1 MKKIF
6 YLLIILSFATIF
18 SQQKTIIKP
27 VLNPLIGYELSI
39 KTENLVGKTIKLS
52 IYNGNYKT
60 VYRIDS
66 VTVNKN
72 LETVTFKQKQNV
84 ISTIYQLS
92 ITGKPNK
99 TDIFIG
105 NGDKISFKLN
115 DDNIETINTENL
127 LNKAFFEYQ
136 KKQNGEEKTAFLVNL
151 QKKFPQNKALKIFNL
166 FEIRKTAKLTNNQSL
181 ADFRNLMLKDID
193 VNDKAISL
201 MPNAYSFLNNFFT
214 SGEINSENYKA
225 GIDLFFKNQT
235 CTNNNF
241 KFYTNWVFKNVDL
254 LQTRNINDVPDYFFN
269 KYINTNTCITKSKD
283 FYDASLKKVQSYSKN
298 PVGSILTNFELQ
310 TIESKPFIYSDFP
323 KEKIN
328 IVVFYDPLCSHC
340 ITEIPKITQEI
351 SNLEKETQLKV
362 GKIAILNVF
371 NKTHWEDFVKKN
383 QLENWMNVTY
393 KDGDTKTQEK
403 LDVFSNPNYFI
414 LDKNGRILLKT
425 YNLSYIK
432 NYLTQ

>member
-6 YLLIILSFATIF
+6 KLLMILSFITLF
-18 SQQKTIIKP
+18 SQQKTTIKP
-27 VLNPLIGYELSI
+27 IINPSAGYELAI
-39 KTENLVGKTIKLS
+39 KTENLEGKTIKLS
-52 IYNGNYKT
+52 IYSGNYRT

-66 VTVNKN
+66 VKVNKN
-72 LETVTFKQKQNV
+72 IETVTFKQKQNV

-92 ITGKPNK
+92 ITGKTQK
-99 TDIFIG
+99 TDIFVG
-105 NGDKISFKLN
+105 NGDKINFKIN
-115 DDNIETINTENL
+115 GDNIETISTENL

-151 QKKFPQNKALKIFNL
+151 QKKYPQNKALKIFSL
-166 FEIRKTAKLTNNQSL
+166 FEVRKTTKLANNQTL

-193 VNDKAISL
+193 VDDKAISL

-241 KFYTNWVFKNVDL
+241 KFYTNWIFKNVDL
-254 LQTRNINDVPDYFFN
+254 LQTRNINDVPDYLFN
-269 KYINTNTCITKSKD
+269 KYINNTTCITKAKD
-283 FYDASLKKVQSYSKN
+283 FYDASLKKIQSYSKN
-298 PVGSILTNFELQ
+298 PVGSVLTDFEMQ
-310 TIESKPFIYSDFP
+310 TIDNKDFNLNGFA
-323 KEKIN
+323 KEKVN
-328 IVVFYDPLCSHC
+328 LVVFYDPLCSHC

-351 SNLEKETQLKV
+351 SDLEKETQLKV

-371 NKTHWEDFVKKN
+371 NKMHWQEFVKKN

-425 YNLSYIK
+425 YNLSFIK
-432 NYLTQ
+432 NYLIQ

>member
-1 MKKIF
+1 MA
-6 YLLIILSFATIF
+6 S
-18 SQQKTIIKP
+18 
-27 VLNPLIGYELSI
+27 
-39 KTENLVGKTIKLS
+39 
-52 IYNGNYKT
+52 
-60 VYRIDS
+60 
-66 VTVNKN
+66 
-72 LETVTFKQKQNV
+72 
-84 ISTIYQLS
+84 
-92 ITGKPNK
+92 
-99 TDIFIG
+99 
-105 NGDKISFKLN
+105 
-115 DDNIETINTENL
+115 
-127 LNKAFFEYQ
+127 
-136 KKQNGEEKTAFLVNL
+136 L
-151 QKKFPQNKALKIFNL
+151 Q
-166 FEIRKTAKLTNNQSL
+166 
-181 ADFRNLMLKDID
+181 
-193 VNDKAISL
+193 
-201 MPNAYSFLNNFFT
+201 
-214 SGEINSENYKA
+214 
-225 GIDLFFKNQT
+225 
-235 CTNNNF
+235 
-241 KFYTNWVFKNVDL
+241 FYTNWVFKNVDL